1 MSREVEVRRC
11 SFKVPVQ
18 RLNMDPSGFQHSPVG
33 RLVVIKG
40 HDQRWNEDF
49 EDYAFVPN
57 PLPTS
62 LPLSESTYAIVADAA
77 MALGRLDA
85 ATIRLPNP
93 RLLVR
98 PALRLEAVSTSALEG
113 TYATLTE
120 VLEGD
125 FVEETKRSA
134 EVAEVLNYVSATET
148 ALERIQERPISFNLI
163 AALQKTL
170 VQGTRGDSYDA
181 GRLRER
187 HVVIG
192 PDNCRISEARFI
204 PTPPGDLL
212 RDGVNDWEK
221 WINAED
227 SIPLLVKVAAGHY
240 QFETLHPFSD
250 GNGRLGRL
258 IAVLQLIYNG
268 ALRYPLLN
276 ISPWLER
283 RRNQHQDHLLRVSQT
298 GNLDPWIAFF
308 CRAVSDQAVDAF
320 RRIERLIELREEM
333 IRVLREAR
341 ARGTSRSIVDD
352 LIGFPVVTVS
362 AMTAVHHVSYQA
374 ANTAVARLV
383 ELGILREATGRTYD
397 RVFVCDAVLR
407 ELERPSG
414 LTEGSR

>member
-1 MSREVEVRRC
+1 MQPEAFE
-11 SFKVPVQ
+11 K
-18 RLNMDPSGFQHSPVG
+18 SPVG
-33 RLVVIKG
+33 RLVPIKG
-40 HDQRWNEDF
+40 HDQRWDEEF
-49 EDYAFVPN
+49 EDYAFVPD
-57 PLPTS
+57 PLPAS
-62 LPLSESTYAIVADAA
+62 LPLSESTYTIVVDAA

-85 ATIRLPNP
+85 ATNRLPNP

-113 TYATLTE
+113 TYATLTD

-125 FVEETKRSA
+125 FVEETRRSA
-134 EVAEVLNYVSATET
+134 EVAEVLNYVQATET
-148 ALERIQERPISFNLI
+148 ALERIKERPISFNLI
-163 AALQKTL
+163 AELQQIL
-170 VQGTRGDSYDA
+170 VRGTRGDSYDA

-187 HVVIG
+187 YLLIG
-192 PDNCRISEARFI
+192 PDNCRVSEARFI
-204 PTPPGDLL
+204 PPPHGDQL
-212 RDGVNDWEK
+212 RDSVSDWEK

-276 ISPWLER
+276 ISPWFER
-283 RRNQHQDHLLRVSQT
+283 RRSQYQDHLLRVSQT
-298 GNLDPWIAFF
+298 GDIDPWIAFF
-308 CRAVSDQAVDAF
+308 CNAVLDQSVDAF
-320 RRIERLIELREEM
+320 GRIERLITLRDEL
-333 IRVLREAR
+333 IRTLRQAR

-352 LIGFPVVTVS
+352 LIGFPVITVP
-362 AMTAVHHVSYQA
+362 AMTAAHHVSYQA

-414 LTEGSR
+414 QVR

>member
-1 MSREVEVRRC
+1 
-11 SFKVPVQ
+11 
-18 RLNMDPSGFQHSPVG
+18 
-33 RLVVIKG
+33 
-40 HDQRWNEDF
+40 
-49 EDYAFVPN
+49 
-57 PLPTS
+57 
-62 LPLSESTYAIVADAA
+62 

-85 ATIRLPNP
+85 ATNRLPNP

-113 TYATLTE
+113 TYATLTD

-125 FVEETKRSA
+125 FVEETRRSA
-134 EVAEVLNYVSATET
+134 EVAEVLNYVRATET
-148 ALERIQERPISFNLI
+148 ALEQIKERPISFNLI
-163 AALQKTL
+163 AELQQIL
-170 VQGTRGDSYDA
+170 VRGTRGDSYDA

-187 HVVIG
+187 HVLIG
-192 PDNCRISEARFI
+192 PDNCRVSEARFI
-204 PTPPGDLL
+204 PPPHGDLL
-212 RDGVNDWEK
+212 RDGVSDWEK

-276 ISPWLER
+276 ISPWFER
-283 RRNQHQDHLLRVSQT
+283 RRNQYQDHLLRVSQT
-298 GNLDPWIAFF
+298 GEIDSWITFF
-308 CRAVSDQAVDAF
+308 CSAVLDQAVDAF
-320 RRIERLIELREEM
+320 RRIERLIAVREEM
-333 IRVLREAR
+333 IQTLRQARV
-341 ARGTSRSIVDD
+341 RGTSRSIVDG
-352 LIGFPVVTVS
+352 LIGFPVVTVR
-362 AMTAVHHVSYQA
+362 AMTTVHHVSYQA

-414 LTEGSR
+414 LTEGSSSARSSQTPPPRPPS

>member
-1 MSREVEVRRC
+1 
-11 SFKVPVQ
+11 
-18 RLNMDPSGFQHSPVG
+18 MDPEAFGKSPVG
-33 RLVVIKG
+33 RLVPIKG
-40 HDQRWNEDF
+40 HDQRWDEEF
-49 EDYAFVPN
+49 EDYAFVPD
-57 PLPTS
+57 PLPAS
-62 LPLSESTYAIVADAA
+62 LPLSESTYTIVADAA

-85 ATIRLPNP
+85 ATNRLPNP

-98 PALRLEAVSTSALEG
+98 PSLRLEAVSTSALEG
-113 TYATLTE
+113 TYATLTD

-125 FVEETKRSA
+125 FVEETRRSA
-134 EVAEVLNYVSATET
+134 EVAEVLNYVQATET
-148 ALERIQERPISFNLI
+148 ALERIKERPISFNLI
-163 AALQKTL
+163 AELQQIL
-170 VQGTRGDSYDA
+170 VRGTRGDSYDA

-187 HVVIG
+187 YVLIG
-192 PDNCRISEARFI
+192 PDNCRVSEARFI
-204 PTPPGDLL
+204 PPPHGDQL
-212 RDGVNDWEK
+212 RDGVSDWEK

-258 IAVLQLIYNG
+258 IAVLQMIDNG

-283 RRNQHQDHLLRVSQT
+283 RRTRYQDHLLQVSQT
-298 GNLDPWIAFF
+298 RDIDPWIAFF
-308 CRAVSDQAVDAF
+308 CNAVLDQSVDAF
-320 RRIERLIELREEM
+320 ARIERLITLRDEM
-333 IRVLREAR
+333 IRTLRQVR
-341 ARGTSRSIVDD
+341 ARGTSRAIVDD
-352 LIGFPVVTVS
+352 LIGFPVITVP
-362 AMTAVHHVSYQA
+362 AMTAAHHVSYQA

-414 LTEGSR
+414 QAR

>member
-1 MSREVEVRRC
+1 MQPEAFE
-11 SFKVPVQ
+11 K
-18 RLNMDPSGFQHSPVG
+18 SPVG
-33 RLVVIKG
+33 RLVPIKG
-40 HDQRWNEDF
+40 HDQRWDEEF
-49 EDYAFVPN
+49 EDYAFVPD
-57 PLPTS
+57 PLPAS
-62 LPLSESTYAIVADAA
+62 LPLSESTYTIVVDAA

-85 ATIRLPNP
+85 ATNRLPNP

-113 TYATLTE
+113 TYATLTD

-125 FVEETKRSA
+125 FVEETRRSA
-134 EVAEVLNYVSATET
+134 EVAEVLNYVQATET
-148 ALERIQERPISFNLI
+148 ALERIKERPISFNLI
-163 AALQKTL
+163 AELQQIL
-170 VQGTRGDSYDA
+170 VRGTRGDSYDA
-181 GRLRER
+181 RRLRER
-187 HVVIG
+187 YVLIG
-192 PDNCRISEARFI
+192 PDNCRVSEARFI
-204 PTPPGDLL
+204 PPPHGDQL
-212 RDGVNDWEK
+212 RDGVSDWEK

-276 ISPWLER
+276 ISPWFER
-283 RRNQHQDHLLRVSQT
+283 RRSQYQDHLLRVSQT
-298 GNLDPWIAFF
+298 GDIDPWIAFF
-308 CRAVSDQAVDAF
+308 CNAVLDQSVDAF
-320 RRIERLIELREEM
+320 GRIERLITLRDEL
-333 IRVLREAR
+333 IRTLRQAR

-352 LIGFPVVTVS
+352 LIGFPVITVP
-362 AMTAVHHVSYQA
+362 AMTAAHHVSYQA

-414 LTEGSR
+414 QVR

>member
-1 MSREVEVRRC
+1 
-11 SFKVPVQ
+11 
-18 RLNMDPSGFQHSPVG
+18 
-33 RLVVIKG
+33 
-40 HDQRWNEDF
+40 
-49 EDYAFVPN
+49 
-57 PLPTS
+57 
-62 LPLSESTYAIVADAA
+62 

-85 ATIRLPNP
+85 ATNRLPNP

-113 TYATLTE
+113 TYATLTD

-125 FVEETKRSA
+125 FVDETRRSA
-134 EVAEVLNYVSATET
+134 EVAEVLNYVQATET
-148 ALERIQERPISFNLI
+148 ALDRIKERPISFNLI
-163 AALQKTL
+163 AQLQQVL
-170 VQGTRGDSYDA
+170 VRGTRGDSYDA

-187 HVVIG
+187 YVLIG
-192 PDNCRISEARFI
+192 PDNCRVSEARFI
-204 PTPPGDLL
+204 PPPHGDQL
-212 RDGVNDWEK
+212 RDGASDWEK
-221 WINAED
+221 WINADD

-276 ISPWLER
+276 ISPWFER
-283 RRNQHQDHLLRVSQT
+283 RRSQYQDHLLRVSQT
-298 GNLDPWIAFF
+298 GDIDPWIAFF
-308 CRAVSDQAVDAF
+308 CNAVLDQSVDAF
-320 RRIERLIELREEM
+320 GRIERLITLRDEM
-333 IRVLREAR
+333 IRTLRQAR

-352 LIGFPVVTVS
+352 LIGFPVITVP
-362 AMTAVHHVSYQA
+362 AMTAAHHVSYQA

-414 LTEGSR
+414 QVR

>member
-1 MSREVEVRRC
+1 
-11 SFKVPVQ
+11 
-18 RLNMDPSGFQHSPVG
+18 MDPEAFGKSPVG
-33 RLVVIKG
+33 RLVPIKG
-40 HDQRWNEDF
+40 HDQRWDEEF
-49 EDYAFVPN
+49 EDYAFVPD
-57 PLPTS
+57 PLPAS
-62 LPLSESTYAIVADAA
+62 LPLSESTYTIVADAA

-85 ATIRLPNP
+85 ATNRLPNP

-98 PALRLEAVSTSALEG
+98 PSLRLEAVSTSALEG
-113 TYATLTE
+113 TYATLTD

-125 FVEETKRSA
+125 FVEETRRSA
-134 EVAEVLNYVSATET
+134 EVAEVLNYVQATET
-148 ALERIQERPISFNLI
+148 ALERIKERPISFNLI
-163 AALQKTL
+163 AELQQIL
-170 VQGTRGDSYDA
+170 VRGTRGDSYDA

-187 HVVIG
+187 YVLIG
-192 PDNCRISEARFI
+192 PDNCRVSEARFI
-204 PTPPGDLL
+204 PPPHGDQL
-212 RDGVNDWEK
+212 RDGVSDWEK

-258 IAVLQLIYNG
+258 IAVLQMIYNG

-283 RRNQHQDHLLRVSQT
+283 RRTRYQDHLLQVSQT
-298 GNLDPWIAFF
+298 RDIDPWIAFF
-308 CRAVSDQAVDAF
+308 CNAVLDQSVDAF
-320 RRIERLIELREEM
+320 ARIERLITLRDEM
-333 IRVLREAR
+333 IRTLRQVR
-341 ARGTSRSIVDD
+341 ARGTSRAIVDD
-352 LIGFPVVTVS
+352 LIGFPVITVP
-362 AMTAVHHVSYQA
+362 AMTAAHHVSYQA

-414 LTEGSR
+414 QAR